1 MLGSLWVLA
10 STIGG
15 MTDDVG
21 VEVAGLVTP
30 VESRLLG
37 YVSVTALVGDR
48 QGGFGVDMRGF

>member
-1 MLGSLWVLA
+1 MS
-10 STIGG
+10 
-15 MTDDVG
+15 DDVG

-37 YVSVTALVGDR
+37 YVGVTALVGDR